1 MKLDRLTAMLFLVD
15 STSIP
20 APEIDPSLSTGSFT
34 GTPIKP
40 GSDVILCSLS
50 PASTSVISS
59 QLAKV
64 AVEGTWSTVSLGL
77 TLSPTTPATTPH
89 TIIQYR
95 PELLPPNFDFNIL
108 SKSPPSPQSKPSSP
122 APTTPASST
131 LHPRYPNTTAT
142 LIKTHL
148 RHPPKLSQILLDVLL
163 FLPLPTLL
171 LPILLPPLL
180 NLPET
185 LSTLFFSPSNLSF
198 LANNPLGIKMN
209 PELSTNL
216 SNELSILV
224 KTSTELI
231 TSLLHPPPPTS
242 QALFLLAPLGLS
254 TTLAITTDLL
264 FLLTLPTRL
273 AYFLC
278 RAISLSTLWL
288 LKSLYK
294 LTTSVKANPLRERT
308 DTYAGG
314 EMELLLVVTSLVI
327 LLFLVTTVTTFHA
340 YAFASYSVAEA
351 LRFSLESLLTVLLA
365 SFDALLNKGL
375 NATPRYSV
383 SYTLMVPGMYKLH
396 GSKLSKLAR
405 FLLLCKRQSKSS
417 KSNE

>member
-1 MKLDRLTAMLFLVD
+1 MLFLVD

-50 PASTSVISS
+50 PASTSVSSS

-64 AVEGTWSTVSLGL
+64 AIEGTC
-77 TLSPTTPATTPH
+77 
-89 TIIQYR
+89 
-95 PELLPPNFDFNIL
+95 
-108 SKSPPSPQSKPSSP
+108 
-122 APTTPASST
+122 
-131 LHPRYPNTTAT
+131 
-142 LIKTHL
+142 
-148 RHPPKLSQILLDVLL
+148 
-163 FLPLPTLL
+163 
-171 LPILLPPLL
+171 
-180 NLPET
+180 
-185 LSTLFFSPSNLSF
+185 
-198 LANNPLGIKMN
+198 
-209 PELSTNL
+209 
-216 SNELSILV
+216 
-224 KTSTELI
+224 
-231 TSLLHPPPPTS
+231 

-254 TTLAITTDLL
+254 TTLAIATDLL

-340 YAFASYSVAEA
+340 YTFASYSVAEA

-365 SFDALLNKGL
+365 SFDALFNKDF
-375 NATPRYSV
+375 NAIPRYSV

-405 FLLLCKRQSKSS
+405 FILLCKRQSKSS

>member
-1 MKLDRLTAMLFLVD
+1 MLFLVD

-50 PASTSVISS
+50 PASTSVSSS

-64 AVEGTWSTVSLGL
+64 AIEGTWSTVSLGL
-77 TLSPTTPATTPH
+77 TLSPTTPATTLH

-95 PELLPPNFDFNIL
+95 PELLPPNFDFDIL
-108 SKSPPSPQSKPSSP
+108 SKSPPLSPQSKPSSP

-131 LHPRYPNTTAT
+131 LHPRYPNTTTT

-148 RHPPKLSQILLDVLL
+148 RHHPKLSQILLDVLL

-209 PELSTNL
+209 PD
-216 SNELSILV
+216 
-224 KTSTELI
+224 
-231 TSLLHPPPPTS
+231 

-254 TTLAITTDLL
+254 TTLAIATDLL

-340 YAFASYSVAEA
+340 YTFASYSVAEA

-365 SFDALLNKGL
+365 SFDALFNKDF
-375 NATPRYSV
+375 NAIPRYSV

-405 FLLLCKRQSKSS
+405 FILLCKRQSKSS

>member
-1 MKLDRLTAMLFLVD
+1 MLFLVD

-50 PASTSVISS
+50 PASTSVSSS

-64 AVEGTWSTVSLGL
+64 AIEGTWSTVSLGL
-77 TLSPTTPATTPH
+77 TLSPTTPATTLH

-95 PELLPPNFDFNIL
+95 PELLPPNFDFDIL
-108 SKSPPSPQSKPSSP
+108 SKSPPLSPQSKPSSP

-131 LHPRYPNTTAT
+131 LHPRYPNTTTT

-148 RHPPKLSQILLDVLL
+148 RHHPKLSQILLDVLL

-216 SNELSILV
+216 SNELSVLV

-231 TSLLHPPPPTS
+231 TSLLPPPPKPS

-254 TTLAITTDLL
+254 TTLAIATDLL

-340 YAFASYSVAEA
+340 YTFASYSVAEA

-365 SFDALLNKGL
+365 SFDALFNKDF
-375 NATPRYSV
+375 NAIPRYSV

-405 FLLLCKRQSKSS
+405 FILLCKRQSKSS